1 MQTVKNKFKNIKN
14 ERLRSVCKDIVFILS
29 LKQPKNLYKE
39 LTSSRFI
46 SSFKNIKKPETYKCS
61 GKRCK
66 ICQNYLNE
74 TNKFTLSNGQVW
86 EIRREIDC
94 H

>member
-14 ERLRSVCKDIVFILS
+14 ERLKSIHKDTIFILS
-29 LKQPKNLYKE
+29 LKQPKNLYEE

-46 SSFKNIKKPETYKCS
+46 SSFKNIKKPGTYKCS

-66 ICQNYLNE
+66 ICKNYLNE
-74 TNKFTLSNGQVW
+74 TNKIIMSNGQVW
-86 EIRREIDC
+86 ETRREIDC